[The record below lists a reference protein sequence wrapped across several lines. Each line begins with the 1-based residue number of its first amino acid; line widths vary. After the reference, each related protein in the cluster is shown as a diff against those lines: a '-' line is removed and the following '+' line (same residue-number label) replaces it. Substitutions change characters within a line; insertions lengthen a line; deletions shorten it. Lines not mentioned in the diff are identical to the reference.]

1 MMFYSCQLLSIITI
15 TKGFDMKTTK
25 ELLAIRLKQ
34 LRKSRGFTQEKL
46 AELIGRDTKHIS
58 KLEIAGSYP
67 SIETL
72 ERIAVALDVEIKEF
86 FDFDSLKDVNFIK
99 EEFKK
104 MINFSDDKHLQLLYK
119 IHNDIINL

>member
-1 MMFYSCQLLSIITI
+1 MMFYFCQMLSIITI

-25 ELLAIRLKQ
+25 ELLALRLKQ
-34 LRKSRGFTQEKL
+34 LRKSRGLTQEKL

-72 ERIAVALDVEIKEF
+72 ERIALALNVEIKEF
-86 FDFDSLKDVNFIK
+86 FNFVGLKDVNYIK

-104 MINFSDDKHLQLLYK
+104 MIKYSDEKHLQLLYK
-119 IHNDIINL
+119 IHNDLIN

>member
-1 MMFYSCQLLSIITI
+1 MFYSCQLLSIITI

-104 MINFSDDKHLQLLYK
+104 MIKFSDDKHLQLLYK

>member
-1 MMFYSCQLLSIITI
+1 MMFYFCQLLFII
-15 TKGFDMKTTK
+15 TKGIVMKTTK
-25 ELLAIRLKQ
+25 ELLAVRLKQ
-34 LRKSRGFTQEKL
+34 LRKSRGLTQEKL

-72 ERIAVALDVEIKEF
+72 ERIALALNVEIKEF
-86 FDFDSLKDVNFIK
+86 FNFDGLKDVNYIK

-104 MINFSDDKHLQLLYK
+104 MIKYSDEKHLQLLYK
-119 IHNDIINL
+119 IHNDLIN

>member
-1 MMFYSCQLLSIITI
+1 MMFYFCQMLSIITI

-25 ELLAIRLKQ
+25 ELLALRLKQ
-34 LRKSRGFTQEKL
+34 LRKSRGLTQEKL

-72 ERIAVALDVEIKEF
+72 ERIALALNVEIKEF
-86 FDFDSLKDVNFIK
+86 FNFDGLKDANYIK

-104 MINFSDDKHLQLLYK
+104 MIKYSDEKHLQLLYK
-119 IHNDIINL
+119 IHNDLIN